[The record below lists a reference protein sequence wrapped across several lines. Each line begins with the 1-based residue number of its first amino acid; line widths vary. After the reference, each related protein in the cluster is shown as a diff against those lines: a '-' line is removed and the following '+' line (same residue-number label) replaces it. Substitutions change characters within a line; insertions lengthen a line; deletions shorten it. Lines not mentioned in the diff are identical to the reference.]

1 MVLEIEVVEVRGR
14 CPVHKVGDR
23 IVIDGPS
30 VVLNKTDALVEGATN
45 AVLDGLATVAFVL
58 IGLFAVWTAIT
69 LFILFMGLL

>member
-1 MVLEIEVVEVRGR
+1 MVLEIEVVEVGGR